1 MNKWGKKTV
10 FIRLDG
16 FEKCRLPRLK
26 RRWSLGDWR
35 ALPLS
40 ATTLT
45 FDFSLRCS
53 SWLSIFF
60 YPSFET
66 VILFLH
72 HFTMTLPAD
81 RNNDGLYAN
90 CLSRSTSCEC
100 AKTVPRGIQIESS
113 GAHLITVRK
122 WRGHEL
128 WRPPPLQRTWTT
140 SITLPFLIWETE
152 SALAKKDQS
161 LTIVNPKANC
171 CWQSKCVAVVAEKR
185 YVREHATLH
194 PLPPPLSSTPLLTV
208 VLSRLPGVNKGSAKE
223 RIKWRLKQE
232 SVQMFSQT
240 TRSRIF
246 LMHLKKIFI
255 FAHDSF
261 DKIEWINIFSES
273 SKKTGLQRSRQETD

>member
-128 WRPPPLQRTWTT
+128 WRAPPPSNERG
-140 SITLPFLIWETE
+140 
-152 SALAKKDQS
+152 
-161 LTIVNPKANC
+161 
-171 CWQSKCVAVVAEKR
+171 
-185 YVREHATLH
+185 
-194 PLPPPLSSTPLLTV
+194 PLPSPSLSWSERQRAH
-208 VLSRLPGVNKGSAKE
+208 SRRK
-223 RIKWRLKQE
+223 IKVWQ
-232 SVQMFSQT
+232 
-240 TRSRIF
+240 
-246 LMHLKKIFI
+246 
-255 FAHDSF
+255 
-261 DKIEWINIFSES
+261 
-273 SKKTGLQRSRQETD
+273 